1 MYGYG
6 YRYNSGLVIG
16 AGGGAPFVNTKSII
30 FDGTDDYIDCGVP
43 SNINSLPNLSISC
56 WFKTNTTATSNIVG
70 SDSQS
75 SGRRF
80 LLQALSSS
88 GMKVRLLYF
97 KTPSTF
103 GTIQSTTN
111 INDGLWHHVLAVNNG
126 TNMLLYLDGILESS
140 NTDGGIIQT
149 AVNVPLNI
157 GRRAYLG
164 SYGNFAGNV
173 DEVAIWGTDQSS
185 NIATLSTAPTVDLA
199 DLNPISWYRN
209 GDGVTAFPTI
219 PDVIG
224 SNNGT
229 AYNENEAT
237 MIVSDVPL

>member
-16 AGGGAPFVNTKSII
+16 AGGGAPFANISSLS
-30 FDGTDDYIDCGVP
+30 FDGVDDYVDCGVP

-56 WFKTNTTATSNIVG
+56 WFKTTTTTSSNIIG
-70 SDSQS
+70 SDTNG

-97 KTPSTF
+97 KTTTTF
-103 GTIQSTTN
+103 GTIQSTSN
-111 INDGLWHHVLAVNNG
+111 INDGNWHHVLAVNNG
-126 TNMLLYLDGILESS
+126 TNMFLYLDGILESS
-140 NTDGGIIQT
+140 NSDGGIIQT

-164 SYGNFAGNV
+164 VYGNFAGNI

-185 NIATLSTAPTVDLA
+185 NIATLSTAPTENLSS
-199 DLNPISWYRN
+199 LNPLAWYRN
-209 GDGVTAFPTI
+209 GDGDVYPTI
-219 PDVIG
+219 TDNG
-224 SNNGT
+224 SGGNNGT
-229 AYNENEAT
+229 MTNMDAGD
-237 MIVSDVPL
+237 IVSDVPL